1 MHHCEGWVGTETGM
15 GTGGDGSQCIREWV
29 GMGGKGASS
38 GGNLTKIPSV
48 FRPLVPIVYIDFELD
63 SDLTYVDLDSYW
75 ADSAMLLLLVIVIV
89 MVICC

>member
-29 GMGGKGASS
+29 GMVGKGASS
-38 GGNLTKIPSV
+38 GGNLTKISSV

-63 SDLTYVDLDSYW
+63 SGLTYVDLDSY
-75 ADSAMLLLLVIVIV
+75 
-89 MVICC
+89 